1 MSLCL
6 KNEKSSRRNDLTSTN
21 KRNHIFKYIKLA
33 APLATASRG
42 KVTYFLVITL
52 SFSSSYMHKLC
63 QTQLAMTEKDAP
75 PVKKNTHPD
84 VFLLGNN
91 KGKVYL

>member
-1 MSLCL
+1 
-6 KNEKSSRRNDLTSTN
+6 
-21 KRNHIFKYIKLA
+21 
-33 APLATASRG
+33 
-42 KVTYFLVITL
+42 
-52 SFSSSYMHKLC
+52 MHKLC
-63 QTQLAMTEKDAP
+63 QTQLAMTEEDAP

>member
-1 MSLCL
+1 MGQ
-6 KNEKSSRRNDLTSTN
+6 DD
-21 KRNHIFKYIKLA
+21 IFKYIKLA
-33 APLATASRG
+33 APLATASQG